1 MGVNIRNFIGL
12 QALVGCLL
20 LLTVRQLSC
29 ELAEQLDCPEECD
42 CHYFRI
48 NWVID
53 CSDLNLTDIPKE
65 GLDLNVYILNMNSNN
80 MTTISPF
87 PDDIKIRT
95 LELSDNLLT
104 SVKRD
109 SFSTLKYLLDIDLS
123 LNYITSVD
131 PEAFLDNPG
140 LITINLNANPIQ
152 PVEGAFLVA
161 RSLLYLYMQECT
173 LSKINPQFFTNL
185 TTLNKLDLSG
195 NPLRIIEPGVFDP
208 LTSLEYLMLNRCN
221 LTYISPSAFDN
232 LNHLKTLELS
242 QNKLKSHID
251 WTLVL
256 GNLGKLDT
264 LDLRQ
269 SGISNL
275 PDNVF
280 ANNTWLRNLNLA
292 ENELIDLDV
301 ATTLGQN
308 LVHLDSL
315 DLSNCHLKGPLSEDA
330 FVNATKLRTLYLS
343 GNPLSAADLSVALK
357 PLTKLHRLSLR
368 NCGLSRL
375 PANTFHRFTC
385 LQELDISHNPL
396 IDAFT
401 ALLSP
406 LESLE
411 HLDMGYSNL
420 QRISR
425 STFLKMTSLKTL
437 ILSGNKLETL
447 ESGLFQNLTHLSVL
461 ELNNC
466 GLTRLNETV
475 FHENYTYPDLEELR
489 LSGNPLHVLPT
500 GNLLPPQLSRL
511 RSLDLSRC
519 KIDYL
524 PPNVFNNTR
533 NITSL
538 NLANNNLSMTSELS
552 FQFLDV
558 LLELESLDLSNNNLT
573 HISPTVLR
581 HNRAITSIKLVG
593 NPWKCDC
600 NIADMWEWATREKG
614 DIGVLVGSTTPTE
627 IGFGASRKKKG
638 LVCYFDIFTTPTRK
652 RPGRELFASTNKTW
666 ARYVKEADCPSSK
679 LFRPPRTNSRKT
691 RAAPSYINME
701 KLNSKSFLTLGN
713 FGLISVGVIVLSA
726 MVYFS
731 FYARHLYRTKQQRI
745 RRNTFKSPCA
755 SDDEDVNEKTPASY
769 VKGGDMKHLR
779 RVAK

>member
-489 LSGNPLHVLPT
+489 LSGNPLHVLPE

-713 FGLISVGVIVLSA
+713 FGLISVGVIILSA

>member
-1 MGVNIRNFIGL
+1 M
-12 QALVGCLL
+12 
-20 LLTVRQLSC
+20 
-29 ELAEQLDCPEECD
+29 
-42 CHYFRI
+42 
-48 NWVID
+48 
-53 CSDLNLTDIPKE
+53 
-65 GLDLNVYILNMNSNN
+65 
-80 MTTISPF
+80 
-87 PDDIKIRT
+87 
-95 LELSDNLLT
+95 
-104 SVKRD
+104 
-109 SFSTLKYLLDIDLS
+109 
-123 LNYITSVD
+123 
-131 PEAFLDNPG
+131 
-140 LITINLNANPIQ
+140 
-152 PVEGAFLVA
+152 
-161 RSLLYLYMQECT
+161 
-173 LSKINPQFFTNL
+173 FFTNL

-208 LTSLEYLMLNRCN
+208 LASLEYLMLNRCN

-242 QNKLKSHID
+242 QNNLKSHID
-251 WTLVL
+251 WTLIL

-264 LDLRQ
+264 LDLRR
-269 SGISNL
+269 SGINNL

-343 GNPLSAADLSVALK
+343 GNPLSAADLSVALA

-368 NCGLSRL
+368 NCGLGRL

-425 STFLKMTSLKTL
+425 TTFLKMTSLKTL

-511 RSLDLSRC
+511 RSLDLSKC
-519 KIDYL
+519 HIGFL

-533 NITSL
+533 NITTL

-558 LLELESLDLSNNNLT
+558 LKELETLDLSNNNLS

-581 HNRAITSIKLVG
+581 HNRAVNSIKLVG

-600 NIADMWEWATREKG
+600 NIADMWEWAIKEKG

-638 LVCYFDIFTTPTRK
+638 LVCYFDIYTTPTRK

-679 LFRPPRTNSRKT
+679 LFRPPRIISRKS
-691 RAAPSYINME
+691 RAAPNYINME
-701 KLNSKSFLTLGN
+701 KVNSKSFLTGGN
-713 FGLISVGVIVLSA
+713 FGFIVVGLVIISVL
-726 MVYFS
+726 VYFS
-731 FYARHLYRTKQQRI
+731 FHARDIYRTKLQRI

-755 SDDEDVNEKTPASY
+755 SDDEDVNEKNPTQY

>member
-1 MGVNIRNFIGL
+1 MGVQAQLGL
-12 QALVGCLL
+12 AVCLVLL
-20 LLTVRQLSC
+20 AGRQFSC

-53 CSDLNLTDIPKE
+53 CSDLNLTDIPKD

-80 MTTISPF
+80 LTAISPF

-95 LELSDNLLT
+95 MELSDNLLT

-109 SFSTLKYLLDIDLS
+109 YFSTLKYLLDIDLS
-123 LNYITSVD
+123 LNFITYVD

-152 PVEGAFLVA
+152 PVDGPFLIG

-173 LSKINPQFFTNL
+173 LSKINPMFFTNL

-221 LTYISPSAFDN
+221 LTYISPSAFDS

-242 QNKLKSHID
+242 QNNLKSHID

-264 LDLRQ
+264 LDLRR
-269 SGISNL
+269 SGINNL

-330 FVNATKLRTLYLS
+330 FINATKLRTLYLS
-343 GNPLSAADLSVALK
+343 GNPLSAADLSVALA

-368 NCGLSRL
+368 NCGLGRL

-425 STFLKMTSLKTL
+425 TTFLKMTSLKTL

-489 LSGNPLHVLPT
+489 LSGNPLQVLPT

-511 RSLDLSRC
+511 RSLDLSKC
-519 KIDYL
+519 SVGFL

-538 NLANNNLSMTSELS
+538 NLAANNLSMTSELS

-558 LLELESLDLSNNNLT
+558 LKELESIDLSNNNLS
-573 HISPTVLR
+573 HISPSVLR
-581 HNRAITSIKLVG
+581 HNRAINSIRLVG

-600 NIADMWEWATREKG
+600 NIADMWEWAIKEKG

-638 LVCYFDIFTTPTRK
+638 LVCYFDIKTTPTRK

-666 ARYVKEADCPSSK
+666 ARYVKEADCPSSNI
-679 LFRPPRTNSRKT
+679 FRPPRIISRKT
-691 RAAPSYINME
+691 RGAPSYVHIE
-701 KLNSKSFLTLGN
+701 KLPTKSFLTWGN
-713 FGLISVGVIVLSA
+713 FGFMAAGIIILSA
-726 MVYFS
+726 MAYAT
-731 FYARHLYRTKQQRI
+731 FYARDLYKTKQQRI

-755 SDDEDVNEKTPASY
+755 SDDEDINEKSPTKY
-769 VKGGDMKHLR
+769 VMSGDRKHLR
-779 RVAK
+779 RVVK

>member
-1 MGVNIRNFIGL
+1 MD
-12 QALVGCLL
+12 
-20 LLTVRQLSC
+20 SC
-29 ELAEQLDCPEECD
+29 YLEIFSQ
-42 CHYFRI
+42 
-48 NWVID
+48 
-53 CSDLNLTDIPKE
+53 
-65 GLDLNVYILNMNSNN
+65 YILY
-80 MTTISPF
+80 F
-87 PDDIKIRT
+87 FCCR
-95 LELSDNLLT
+95 
-104 SVKRD
+104 
-109 SFSTLKYLLDIDLS
+109 
-123 LNYITSVD
+123 
-131 PEAFLDNPG
+131 DNPG

-713 FGLISVGVIVLSA
+713 FGLISVGVIILSA

-755 SDDEDVNEKTPASY
+755 SDDEDINEKTPASY

>member
-1 MGVNIRNFIGL
+1 MF
-12 QALVGCLL
+12 CLL
-20 LLTVRQLSC
+20 FFCYR
-29 ELAEQLDCPEECD
+29 
-42 CHYFRI
+42 
-48 NWVID
+48 
-53 CSDLNLTDIPKE
+53 
-65 GLDLNVYILNMNSNN
+65 
-80 MTTISPF
+80 
-87 PDDIKIRT
+87 
-95 LELSDNLLT
+95 
-104 SVKRD
+104 
-109 SFSTLKYLLDIDLS
+109 
-123 LNYITSVD
+123 
-131 PEAFLDNPG
+131 DNPG
-140 LITINLNANPIQ
+140 LITINLNSNPIQ
-152 PVEGAFLVA
+152 HVEGPFLVA
-161 RSLLYLYMQECT
+161 RSLLYLYIQECT
-173 LSKINPQFFTNL
+173 ISKINPLFFSNL

-195 NPLRIIEPGVFDP
+195 NPLRVIEPGVFDP

-221 LTYISPSAFDN
+221 LTYISPSVFDS

-242 QNKLKSHID
+242 QNNLKGHID

-264 LDLRQ
+264 LDLRR
-269 SGISNL
+269 SGINNL

-330 FVNATKLRTLYLS
+330 FINATKLRTLYLS
-343 GNPLSAADLSVALK
+343 GNPLSAGDLSVALA

-368 NCGLSRL
+368 NCGLGRL

-425 STFLKMTSLKTL
+425 TTFLKMTSLKTL

-489 LSGNPLHVLPT
+489 LSGNPLHVQPT
-500 GNLLPPQLSRL
+500 GNLLPQQLSRL
-511 RSLDLSRC
+511 RSLDLSKC
-519 KIDYL
+519 NIAYL

-538 NLANNNLSMTSELS
+538 NLASNNLSMTSELS

-558 LLELESLDLSNNNLT
+558 LSELEGIDLSNNNLT

-581 HNRAITSIKLVG
+581 HNRAVNSIKLVG

-638 LVCYFDIFTTPTRK
+638 LVCYFDISTPTRK
-652 RPGRELFASTNKTW
+652 RPGRELFATNKTW

-679 LFRPPRTNSRKT
+679 LFRPPRIISRKI
-691 RAAPSYINME
+691 RAARSDINMA
-701 KLNSKSFLTLGN
+701 KLHSNSMLSLSN
-713 FGLISVGVIVLSA
+713 FGLAAVGIVVLSA

-731 FYARHLYRTKQQRI
+731 FYARDLYRTKQQRI
-745 RRNTFKSPCA
+745 RRNTFRSPSA
-755 SDDEDVNEKTPASY
+755 SDDEDVHETTSSTF
-769 VKGGDMKHLR
+769 VLGGDMKYLR

>member
-1 MGVNIRNFIGL
+1 MGSKVFKVSTGL
-12 QALVGCLL
+12 FVLAAL
-20 LLTVRQLSC
+20 LLTVSQISG

-80 MTTISPF
+80 LTTITPF

-104 SVKRD
+104 NIKRD
-109 SFSTLKYLLDIDLS
+109 YFATLKYLLDIDLS
-123 LNYITSVD
+123 LNFITHVD

-152 PVEGAFLVA
+152 PVEGPFLVA

-173 LSKINPQFFTNL
+173 LSKINSQFFSNL

-195 NPLRIIEPGVFDP
+195 NPLRVIEPGVFDP
-208 LTSLEYLMLNRCN
+208 LTSLEYLMMNRCN

-242 QNKLKSHID
+242 QNNLKGHID

-264 LDLRQ
+264 LDLRR
-269 SGISNL
+269 SGINNL

-343 GNPLSAADLSVALK
+343 GNPLSAADLSVALA

-425 STFLKMTSLKTL
+425 TTFLKMTSLKTL

-447 ESGLFQNLTHLSVL
+447 ESGLFQNLTHLSAL

-500 GNLLPPQLSRL
+500 GNLLPQQLSRL
-511 RSLDLSRC
+511 RSLDLSKC
-519 KIDYL
+519 NIAYL

-538 NLANNNLSMTSELS
+538 NLNNNNLSMTSELS
-552 FQFLDV
+552 FQFLHV
-558 LLELESLDLSNNNLT
+558 LTELESADLSNNNIS
-573 HISPTVLR
+573 HISPSVLR
-581 HNRAITSIKLVG
+581 HNRALSSIKLVG

-638 LVCYFDIFTTPTRK
+638 LVCYFDIHTTPTRK

-679 LFRPPRTNSRKT
+679 LFRPPRIINRKT
-691 RAAPSYINME
+691 RAVSNFMNVQKVQTPSA
-701 KLNSKSFLTLGN
+701 SLTLGN
-713 FGLISVGVIVLSA
+713 LALIIVGIIVLSA
-726 MVYFS
+726 MIYFS
-731 FYARHLYRTKQQRI
+731 IYARDLYRTKQQRI

-755 SDDEDVNEKTPASY
+755 SDDEDVNEKSPAAF
-769 VKGGDMKHLR
+769 VKGGDMKYLR